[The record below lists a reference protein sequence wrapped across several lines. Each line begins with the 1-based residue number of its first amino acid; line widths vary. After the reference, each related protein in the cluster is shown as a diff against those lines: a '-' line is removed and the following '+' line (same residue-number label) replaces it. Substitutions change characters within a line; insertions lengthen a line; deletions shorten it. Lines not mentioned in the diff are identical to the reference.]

1 MTGEVRDWWRQPDHY
16 YWITA
21 FLAARGAQSGTCR
34 VIAASLLGFAMVV
47 FVSLGSPTGADGE
60 LGRVV
65 AIGLAVVCI
74 VMALGWLRRGWPSR
88 AQSVAFAVISSLSI
102 GAACLTQ
109 ADPFNGMF
117 GATAFA
123 VLGGYVAFF
132 HAPRLLAFNFA
143 VGTVTAVTLAYRVAE
158 AGEASL
164 AVSYLVFLTVV
175 NTSVPFACQAVV
187 DLLGINVL
195 NADIDP
201 LTGLCNR
208 EAFYRTASAF
218 IATRNRDDDRYFVIV
233 VVDLDNFSLLT
244 QTQGRG
250 SGERARVAVG
260 QTLRETTRQ
269 GSVIAHVPEAEFL
282 IADSFPTT
290 DSSPLVERIR
300 NAIKSTPP
308 KTTVS
313 IGVVSTPLRGLAN
326 HPPYEVVDEML
337 EIARSAMRHAR
348 RAGGDQAHHIVCPA
362 LTVLGGDEPPR

>member
-1 MTGEVRDWWRQPDHY
+1 MAGGMREWWRQPDHY

-21 FLAARGAQSGTCR
+21 FLAARGAQSGTR
-34 VIAASLLGFAMVV
+34 RFIAATLLGFAAVV
-47 FVSLGSPTGADGE
+47 FVSLGSPAGPDGE
-60 LGRVV
+60 LGRLV
-65 AIGLAVVCI
+65 AISLAVSSI

-88 AQSVAFAVISSLSI
+88 AQSIAFAAISSLSI

-109 ADPFNGMF
+109 PDPFNGML

-123 VLGGYVAFF
+123 VLGGYSAFF

-143 VGTVTAVTLAYRVAE
+143 VATVTTVSLAYRVSE
-158 AGEASL
+158 AGDISL
-164 AVSYLVFLTVV
+164 AVAYLVFLTVV
-175 NTSVPFACQAVV
+175 NSSVPFACQAVV
-187 DLLGINVL
+187 HLLGINVL

-218 IATRNRDDDRYFVIV
+218 IASRNRDDDRYFVIV
-233 VVDLDNFSLLT
+233 VVDLDNLGLLT

-250 SGERARVAVG
+250 SAERARVAVG

-269 GSVIAHVPEAEFL
+269 GAVIAHVPEAEFL

-290 DSSPLVERIR
+290 DSSPLVERVR
-300 NAIKSTPP
+300 TAIKSTPP

-313 IGVVSTPLRGLAN
+313 IGVVITPLRGLAN
-326 HPPYEVVDEML
+326 HPPYDVVEELLD
-337 EIARSAMRHAR
+337 IARSAMRQAR
-348 RAGGDQAHHIVCPA
+348 RAGGNQAHYIVCPA
-362 LTVLGGDEPPR
+362 LTAFGGDEPPR